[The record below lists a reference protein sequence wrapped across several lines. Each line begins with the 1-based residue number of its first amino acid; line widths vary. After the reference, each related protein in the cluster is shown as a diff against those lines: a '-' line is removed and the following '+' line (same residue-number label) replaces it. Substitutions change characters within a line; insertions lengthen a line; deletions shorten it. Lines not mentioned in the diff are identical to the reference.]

1 MLVAKLAC
9 QLSPSLIQNGLVDSS
24 EPGSALGAIFPSS
37 AISALS
43 PLIDSCSLGFLLV
56 IGIGENLV
64 CQSMEI
70 VLSLPVVYFVK
81 QLSDNLHAISNSID
95 CIDEHMM

>member
-1 MLVAKLAC
+1 MSNIRLQKRLIIPDLIRLDLPVYALIDELVAGVCKSLA
-9 QLSPSLIQNGLVDSS
+9 LVPVFDIK
-24 EPGSALGAIFPSS
+24 PVHIRM
-37 AISALS
+37 
-43 PLIDSCSLGFLLV
+43 
-56 IGIGENLV
+56 IGENLV
-64 CQSMEI
+64 CDPMEI